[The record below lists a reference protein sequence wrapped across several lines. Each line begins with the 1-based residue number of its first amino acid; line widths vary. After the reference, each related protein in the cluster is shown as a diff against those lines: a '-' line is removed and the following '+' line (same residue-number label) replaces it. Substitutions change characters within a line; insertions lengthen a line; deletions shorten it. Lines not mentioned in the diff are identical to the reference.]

1 MSPDSI
7 GGNVPRDY
15 ERSARPDSPLRRRI
29 RVRRACGRTSP
40 HATRAEPR
48 DTRAAA
54 PPPAHATLAN
64 GGDRA
69 PRRDAGAVAAGSVR
83 RYLDAHD
90 GVPAR
95 VARATSPAVRDRQGD
110 PDAADAAPRH
120 AARLCAHPG
129 GHERDELSG
138 SLGDETGEAAR
149 PVGAR
154 ARSRGIRHV
163 GGGAR
168 PPGERVRPRRRRCAP
183 RLADGARRSALRPP
197 PRDGALAA
205 AQRATVC
212 RDRGAG
218 GARPGRGARR
228 DLPPLPRGLR
238 PLDAPRPR
246 GLEQDARGRDR
257 RRAGAARAAAP
268 LPRRAGPRAP
278 RRRARIPAGRRHSRA
293 RPLFAEVGQRPACL
307 GRPHARAAGGST
319 GRR

>member
-1 MSPDSI
+1 MGTGDAACSSDPYA
-7 GGNVPRDY
+7 P
-15 ERSARPDSPLRRRI
+15 PRRRI
-29 RVRRACGRTSP
+29 RVPRACGRTSP
-40 HATRAEPR
+40 HAARTEPR

-95 VARATSPAVRDRQGD
+95 VARATAPAVRDRQGD
-110 PDAADAAPRH
+110 GDAADAAPRH

-129 GHERDELSG
+129 GLP
-138 SLGDETGEAAR
+138 LGDEAGEAAR

-154 ARSRGIRHV
+154 TRSRGTRHV

-183 RLADGARRSALRPP
+183 RLADGARRSAHRPP

-212 RDRGAG
+212 RNRGTG

-238 PLDAPRPR
+238 PLDAPRHR
-246 GLEQDARGRDR
+246 SLEHDPRGRDR
-257 RRAGAARAAAP
+257 RCAGAARAAAP

-278 RRRARIPAGRRHSRA
+278 RRPTSAAAGRRDPGA
-293 RPLFAEVGQRPACL
+293 RTLPAEVGQRPARL
-307 GRPHARAAGGST
+307 GRPHARAPGGRT